1 MSENIASIETLQ
13 KLITRGPFNQWLN
26 FTVLKADADGFE
38 IKAGWR
44 EEWVVNPERR

>member
-1 MSENIASIETLQ
+1 MAEAASLETLQ

-26 FTVLKADADGFE
+26 FTVLTADADGIE

-44 EEWVVNPERR
+44 EE